1 MLWHALGW
9 ELLISLGLAGSTKCR
24 NMVFKLCVWFIVLNL
39 ATFSLKLSDWCLS
52 GRTLASIEFSS
63 NYIFL
68 FKFCFDHRIYIK
80 KKWLWAV
87 VLMIEKAFFFNLIF
101 LFLIILQPGLSV
113 NGREKGGIN
122 CWYGPNR

>member
-1 MLWHALGW
+1 
-9 ELLISLGLAGSTKCR
+9 
-24 NMVFKLCVWFIVLNL
+24 MVFKLCVWFIVLNL

-122 CWYGPNR
+122 C